1 MEIEG
6 EDADFFERRIFVAI
20 KFDEAP
26 KVACDRGVFGMI
38 RIVEVVNRFVK
49 RKDVEARALG
59 RTFPFEE
66 GPRTTEA
73 GRRGRAGVRKERWDE
88 EVLLFAGAADL
99 TVERPDH
106 PRGTRARRVAIFAVG
121 SPSDDGPERV
131 VVVAFALMT
140 DACEWPHTPRAIR
153 APMNEWEENDI
164 RSHPF
169 ARRGPRHFITHPK
182 RPQREVPIV
191 HQKEVRVVAID
202 GEKPRVRFAF
212 ARAAIEPKR
221 QDIKLIRVRFKVPLI
236 MNKPTAPPPI
246 AMAREE
252 RPKDVRRLGLMRV
265 ERPRRL
271 VVVFIALRVEGAY
284 LKSRGE

>member
-1 MEIEG
+1 MCGENRIGDGLVEGPECGPIAVNGFNPTNREKAENAAVGDIGRGGWRVRFVERPDTEVGAILEIEG
-6 EDADFFERRIFVAI
+6 EDADFFERGIFVAI

-26 KVACDRGVFGMI
+26 KVACDRGVFGVV
-38 RIVEVVNRFVK
+38 RVVEVVNRFVK
-49 RKDVEARALG
+49 RKDVEARALSG
-59 RTFPFEE
+59 AFPFEE
-66 GPRTTEA
+66 GPRATEA
-73 GRRGRAGVRKERWDE
+73 GRRGRAGVGKERWDE
-88 EVLLFAGAADL
+88 EVLFFAGAADL
-99 TVERPDH
+99 PVEGPKH

-131 VVVAFALMT
+131 VVIAFALVAC
-140 DACEWPHTPRAIR
+140 ACEWPYAPRAIR

-182 RPQREVPIV
+182 RPQRKVPIV

-221 QDIKLIRVRFKVPLI
+221 
-236 MNKPTAPPPI
+236 
-246 AMAREE
+246 
-252 RPKDVRRLGLMRV
+252 
-265 ERPRRL
+265 
-271 VVVFIALRVEGAY
+271 
-284 LKSRGE
+284 